1 MAMTLWER
9 TSAGNLV
16 GAAVYK
22 NYTPVS
28 CGKIVEDLGP
38 TPLGNGQFST
48 FHTVKVKWL
57 KDGSVTEISTHKL
70 ACYESLVAD
79 HRRKLQNQSATL
91 ERINAL

>member
-1 MAMTLWER
+1 MTMWDR
-9 TSAGNLV
+9 QKNGTLV

-38 TPLGNGQFST
+38 DPPTSS
-48 FHTVKVKWL
+48 FHKVKVKWL

-79 HRRKLQNQSATL
+79 HKRKLQNQSATL